1 MTDQTLAV
9 NDAGRIEVDLLRVVV
24 NDARVLAAPL
34 CFRPVNFAL
43 PLTPEPDVCKHVTER
58 AGGECLRCV
67 RVCVC
72 GLKAGR
78 RTPRVRARMRPVNV
92 RALTGTQYQRRRLNV
107 VLLLPVR
114 HFAVAGV
121 V

>member
-43 PLTPEPDVCKHVTER
+43 PLTPEPDVCKHVRER
-58 AGGECLRCV
+58 AGVECLRCV
-67 RVCVC
+67 RVR

-78 RTPRVRARMRPVNV
+78 RTPSVCARMRAVNV
-92 RALTGTQYQRRRLNV
+92 RALTSTQYQRRCLNV